1 MDKLTQKNLIAEMAE
16 KNGYKLFLWQLL
28 VPPLAAE
35 YRRAHDELR
44 KEGWIITVKQNYKE
58 RRNNLY
64 TYLRPGSVLKPVK
77 PLKEK
82 PTNTTDDYED
92 IKRRY
97 IASSTE
103 GRIKMLRDAK
113 AKTPQNHRE
122 FVEIGKQISILSKGS
137 GT

>member
-1 MDKLTQKNLIAEMAE
+1 MDKLSQKSLIAEMAE

-28 VPPLAAE
+28 KPPLAAE

-92 IKRRY
+92 IKREY

-103 GRIKMLRDAK
+103 GRIQMLRDAK
-113 AKTPQNHRE
+113 LKVPSTHRE
-122 FVEIGKQISILSKGS
+122 FKEIGRQIEHLEGAL
-137 GT
+137 